1 MSISID
7 KIVEEKTLLEKDFN
21 ELNKKV
27 KTVEV
32 ELMQMKGNLNALN
45 GAIQQTDKFIRMA
58 QESTEKK

>member
-45 GAIQQTDKFIRMA
+45 GAIQQTDKFVRMA
-58 QESTEKK
+58 QESIEKK

>member
-1 MSISID
+1 MTITINQL
-7 KIVEEKTLLEKDFN
+7 IEEKKILEKDFD